1 MNRTSAIPGIFQSSW
16 PWILCLIG
24 VDYFSSLAYQPSIAF
39 EAAGYLAPLAS
50 VVIVLLT
57 FLGALP
63 VYAYVA
69 GRSPHGQGA
78 IGLLE
83 RLIPGWFGK
92 LLIVIL
98 LGFAATDF
106 VVTRTLS
113 VADAAEHLI
122 HNPNPEWQRT
132 LDHLGSAEQTT
143 NFLPRTLGERIR
155 VYWNRQLVVTILL
168 SVIGIIFWALFRR
181 GFTRKV
187 IKFSALV
194 VVIYLVMTALIVG

>member
-1 MNRTSAIPGIFQSSW
+1 MNRAYPEKGTHPLQSQGRTSVSGGLYTMPGKAAQTSGLFQSAW

-39 EAAGYLAPLAS
+39 ESAGYLAPFATL
-50 VVIVLLT
+50 VVVLLT

-83 RLIPGWFGK
+83 RVIPGWLGK

-143 NFLPRTLGERIR
+143 YFLPRTLGERIR

-168 SVIGIIFWALFRR
+168 S
-181 GFTRKV
+181 
-187 IKFSALV
+187 
-194 VVIYLVMTALIVG
+194 

>member
-1 MNRTSAIPGIFQSSW
+1 MSDNATSQTGPLQTSW
-16 PWILCLIG
+16 LLILGLIG

-39 EAAGYLAPLAS
+39 ETAGYLAPLAT
-50 VVIVLLT
+50 VVVVLFT

-69 GRSPHGQGA
+69 GRSPNGQGA
-78 IGLLE
+78 VGLLE
-83 RLIPGWFGK
+83 RLLPGWLGK

-143 NFLPRTLGERIR
+143 YFLPRTLGERIR

-168 SVIGIIFWALFRR
+168 S
-181 GFTRKV
+181 
-187 IKFSALV
+187 
-194 VVIYLVMTALIVG
+194 

>member
-1 MNRTSAIPGIFQSSW
+1 MTIFSISPMTAKPSPHAGLLQTSW

-39 EAAGYLAPLAS
+39 EAAGFLAPLAT
-50 VVIVLLT
+50 VVVVLFT

-78 IGLLE
+78 AGLLE
-83 RLIPGWFGK
+83 RAVPGWIGK
-92 LLIVIL
+92 LLILIL

-122 HNPNPEWQRT
+122 YNPQPAWQRL
-132 LDHLGSAEQTT
+132 LDHLGHADE
-143 NFLPRTLGERIR
+143 TL
-155 VYWNRQLVVTILL
+155 VT
-168 SVIGIIFWALFRR
+168 FFP
-181 GFTRKV
+181 
-187 IKFSALV
+187 
-194 VVIYLVMTALIVG
+194 